1 MPNDT
6 METLIAPKPPSQTEV
21 FSFEDLNS
29 VLGEMSRYNR
39 DVARY
44 NDDLYNVLH
53 SGYLVRS
60 FRVENLT
67 ADTITSGVIGADQI
81 YLGDENFELDGV
93 LQQIRVKDDQPSP
106 VTRVEIG
113 KFGSGAD
120 YGIKVRD
127 SSGTVVFQATSTT
140 FIDGAVINNATITGA
155 KLVNATVGTTKLED
169 LAVTTG
175 KIASGAVTNAKI
187 NDLSATKIT
196 VSGTLTVSSA
206 TTAIAVTGAGA
217 VVFSGGGDMIM
228 RASGS
233 NFNYITFQNGS
244 SQDRGFLNYNGTSNF
259 MNLTSSGGAG
269 IAIDASGSSGGDV
282 QLLADGDIFLSAPDI
297 QIGQSSSQD
306 ILMTGRVDTSVF
318 PKTDNL
324 RALGSASLRWS
335 DVRSVLIN
343 GADFCFENGYR
354 LTEANHVWTEAPPNS
369 VVLMNQNWKP
379 VAAFDERGNV
389 FIGGVLHPNFQFEE
403 PDIKRREPVG
413 AERAGTEYI
422 N

>member
-1 MPNDT
+1 MTNNDT
-6 METLIAPKPPSQTEV
+6 METIVYPKPPSQTAVNSLE
-21 FSFEDLNS
+21 ELNG
-29 VLGEMSRYNR
+29 VLEELSRYNR
-39 DVARY
+39 GVARY
-44 NDDLYNVLH
+44 NDDLYNILH

-67 ADTITSGVIGADQI
+67 ADTITSGIIGVDQI
-81 YLGDENFELDGV
+81 YLGDEKFEFDGI
-93 LQQIRVKDDQPSP
+93 LKQIRVKDAQPSP

-113 KFGSGAD
+113 AFGSGAD

-127 SSGTVVFQATSTT
+127 AAGTLVFQAASTT

-169 LAVTTG
+169 LAITTG

-187 NDLSATKIT
+187 TDLSASKIT

-217 VVFSGGGDMIM
+217 VVFASGGDIIM

-244 SQDRGFLNYNGTSNF
+244 SQNRGYLNYNATSNF
-259 MNLTSSGGAG
+259 MFLTSTGGAG
-269 IAIDASGSSGGDV
+269 IAIDAASDAQIIAAASV
-282 QLLADGDIFLSAPDI
+282 ILSAPDV
-297 QIGQSSSQD
+297 QLGLSSNQD
-306 ILMTGRVDTSVF
+306 ILMTGRVDTAVL

-335 DVRSVLIN
+335 DVRAVLIN
-343 GADFCFENGYR
+343 GADFCFENQWR
-354 LTEANHVWTEAPPNS
+354 LTEANHVWTDAPPNA
-369 VVLMNQNWKP
+369 VALMNQEWKP
-379 VAAFDERGNV
+379 MAVFDERGNI
-389 FIGGVLHPNFQFEE
+389 FLAGVIHPNFMFE
-403 PDIKRREPVG
+403 PPTIKRREPVA
-413 AERAGTEYI
+413 AEPTGTEYL